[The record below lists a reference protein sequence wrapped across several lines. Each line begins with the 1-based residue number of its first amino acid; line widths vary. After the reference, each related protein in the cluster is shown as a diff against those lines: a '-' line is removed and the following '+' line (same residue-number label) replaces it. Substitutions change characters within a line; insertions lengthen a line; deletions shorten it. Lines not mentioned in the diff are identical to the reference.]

1 MPNCH
6 SLLLSSRETRAGVH
20 FETLIVTAAAATAV
34 VNGDNE
40 MVIVSL
46 GLVGSA
52 DVVEVLTARIIMT

>member
-1 MPNCH
+1 MANCH

-20 FETLIVTAAAATAV
+20 FETLIVTAAAV

-52 DVVEVLTARIIMT
+52 DVVEVLTAGIIMT